1 MTIEIGDSF
10 TIDYKKI
17 NGIYLNFMKCKDPD
31 KVFIVESFSKSSL
44 SVYYIDSRKNIK
56 CNCNNCSKKGKEIYL
71 DGSVIRCTGISDIKL
86 HSKRIQRERDNKL
99 KKLGI

>member
-1 MTIEIGDSF
+1 MKFEIGDSF
-10 TIDYKKI
+10 SINYKEIQKL
-17 NGIYLNFMKCKDPD
+17 YPNFMKCQDPD
-31 KVFIVESFSKSSL
+31 KVFIIESFSKSSL

>member
-1 MTIEIGDSF
+1 
-10 TIDYKKI
+10 
-17 NGIYLNFMKCKDPD
+17 MKCKDPD

>member
-17 NGIYLNFMKCKDPD
+17 NGIYPNFMKCKDPD
-31 KVFIVESFSKSSL
+31 KVFIIESFSKSSL